1 MCLFNVLAAGSND
14 EYINYLTNEDTQ
26 KIEEFIEK
34 NMKEGNIPGL
44 SVTIVKDDETIYQR
58 GFGYSDIDEKK
69 TGVISYIL
77 RR

>member
-1 MCLFNVLAAGSND
+1 MCLFNVLAEGSND
-14 EYINYLTNEDTQ
+14 EDINYLTNEDTQ

-44 SVTIVKDDETIYQR
+44 SVTIVKDDETIYQG
-58 GFGYSDIDEKK
+58 GFGDSDIDEKK